1 MKRNFLWIIW
11 DTVEKD
17 YAVDNKMEVK
27 IFKNKEYGERLC
39 HCWNW
44 NQEGR
49 YKIKKIFIN
58 IK

>member
-1 MKRNFLWIIW
+1 MKRNFLWTIW

-17 YAVDNKMEVK
+17 YAVDNRLQLQ
-27 IFKNKEYGERLC
+27 IFKDKEPCERLC

-49 YKIKKIFIN
+49 FKPKKILIN
-58 IK
+58 K